1 MQFVSAQSNADI
13 YFYEVRDTFAE
24 KQNQNHATLPEA
36 KVERSQAAN
45 GKYLKIQYQKKRLDF
60 NKKKTEETYP
70 FYRQTKI
77 RARFYVG
84 RIENKKVDKDTAGQN
99 IEARGCKSPGCMV
112 IKLLKGFIDSQYV
125 EEFLDVE

>member
-60 NKKKTEETYP
+60 DKKEEPKKRTHFTDKQKSVLDSMWEESKT
-70 FYRQTKI
+70 
-77 RARFYVG
+77 
-84 RIENKKVDKDTAGQN
+84 
-99 IEARGCKSPGCMV
+99 KSR
-112 IKLLKGFIDSQYV
+112 
-125 EEFLDVE
+125 